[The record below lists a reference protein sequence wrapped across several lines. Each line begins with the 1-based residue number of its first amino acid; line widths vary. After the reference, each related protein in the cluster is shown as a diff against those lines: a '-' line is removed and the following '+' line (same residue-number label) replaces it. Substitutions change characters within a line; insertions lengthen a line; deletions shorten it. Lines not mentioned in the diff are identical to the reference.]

1 MSVINNVRR
10 IASQKGI
17 RLSHLCSLI
26 GYGRSYFIDL
36 EKTGRDIP
44 SEKIPLL
51 ADALG
56 VSVDYLLGRSPDIK
70 EAPAGNPEGAE
81 TEDPSSDEL
90 RRRIS
95 EALSRLDPSYL
106 EIVAAQIDALQAL
119 QESREEKGSLHD

>member
-1 MSVINNVRR
+1 MFSETIVQLLQSRNIS
-10 IASQKGI
+10 AY
-17 RLSHLCSLI
+17 RLSKDTGIPQSLLSLYKNGEKMPSVENLRKI
-26 GYGRSYFIDL
+26 ADYF
-36 EKTGRDIP
+36 
-44 SEKIPLL
+44 
-51 ADALG
+51 G

>member
-1 MSVINNVRR
+1 MYDIFVQLLQKHNVSAYRVSKDTG
-10 IASQKGI
+10 IPESTFSDWKKGK
-17 RLSHLCSLI
+17 SSPK
-26 GYGRSYFIDL
+26 L
-36 EKTGRDIP
+36 EKLQ
-44 SEKIPLL
+44 KI
-51 ADALG
+51 ADYFG

-119 QESREEKGSLHD
+119 QESREEKGSSHD

>member
-1 MSVINNVRR
+1 MYDIFVQLLQKHNVSAYRVSKDTG
-10 IASQKGI
+10 IPESTFSDWKKGK
-17 RLSHLCSLI
+17 SSPK
-26 GYGRSYFIDL
+26 L
-36 EKTGRDIP
+36 EKLQ
-44 SEKIPLL
+44 KI
-51 ADALG
+51 ADYFG

-119 QESREEKGSLHD
+119 QESREEKSSSHD